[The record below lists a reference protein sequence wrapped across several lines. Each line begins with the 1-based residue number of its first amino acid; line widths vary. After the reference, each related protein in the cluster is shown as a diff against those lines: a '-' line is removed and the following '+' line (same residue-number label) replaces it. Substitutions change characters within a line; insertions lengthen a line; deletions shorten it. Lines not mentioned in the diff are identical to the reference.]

1 MTAFNVVRVRVKP
14 GREEEFLAAN
24 RNAPRNHAG
33 FRRAALVRTGERTYC
48 FVGEWTSFQ
57 RLAAARPNMIV
68 VLDSFRDCLEDLGD
82 GIGVT
87 DPVSGEA
94 VIDLRPKKKAK
105 KRKVAK
111 KVSKKAPGRKK
122 VVKKKA
128 VKKKAK
134 KKTAK
139 KAKRKAV
146 KRKVVKR
153 KAAKKRTRK

>member
-24 RNAPRNHAG
+24 RSAPRNHAG
-33 FRRAALVRTGERTYC
+33 FRRGVLVKTGERSYC
-48 FVGEWTSFQ
+48 FVGEWTSFS
-57 RLAAARPNMIV
+57 RLTDARPKMIG
-68 VLDSFRDCLEDLGD
+68 VLDSFRECLEDLGN
-82 GIGVT
+82 GIGET

-94 VIDLRPKKKAK
+94 VIDVKPKKKAK

-111 KVSKKAPGRKK
+111 KAGRKTPSR
-122 VVKKKA
+122 KKA

-134 KKTAK
+134 KKTPK
-139 KAKRKAV
+139 KAKPKAG
-146 KRKVVKR
+146 KRSAAKR